1 MGVWHLLFGNEVN
14 KIMELEKQFNSDN
27 SDNTDNT
34 GHGGARKG
42 AGRPKGSTHKITA
55 KDILATAQ
63 QIVGKPLVVSIMEG
77 YRDTI
82 IEGDRKGRQIY
93 EKMLLDKSAATMLD
107 VEVEDVGD
115 LVSAKALAFSE
126 AIKQLSQINPQ
137 DTPKE

>member
-1 MGVWHLLFGNEVN
+1 MGVWHPLFGNEVN
-14 KIMELEKQFNSDN
+14 KIMELEKQSDPKITPEKGKN
-27 SDNTDNT
+27 
-34 GHGGARKG
+34 GGARPG